1 MYMQI
6 SRSKGCRGNYAGDGP
21 SRNMSAVR
29 LSLEKN
35 DIYIRKL
42 NTSASYTGNYK
53 YYISEILHFVFERK
67 FGSANVPLV
76 GCLVLELNNQN
87 INLYNRQYVKFLL
100 TQHDVNQIKFLP
112 LESQQAITLNAVE
125 NQDVREAISGVSYN
139 FNRTFE
145 IQSPSSLKSLH
156 LKWDFDKPCRFCGC
170 ILYFTDEPVASRKKC
185 CNNGKVFLQNSEF
198 PLLQSLPPEVFRL
211 CTTRNDHM
219 GRNSVS
225 YNYVLSLGSTG
236 VENET
241 GEGGFETIHG
251 DYSFL
256 LHGRM
261 YHCLPHHESRTGG
274 LYFFTYDAIHRTCT
288 PTSRSAY

>member
-1 MYMQI
+1 MNAI
-6 SRSKGCRGNYAGDGP
+6 
-21 SRNMSAVR
+21 R

-35 DIYIRKL
+35 GIYIRKL
-42 NTSASYTGNYK
+42 NNSASYTGNYK

-156 LKWDFDKPCRFCGC
+156 LKWNFDKPCRHYGC
-170 ILYFTDEPVASRKKC
+170 ILYFTDEPVALRKKM
-185 CNNGKVFLQNSEF
+185 LQ
-198 PLLQSLPPEVFRL
+198 
-211 CTTRNDHM
+211 
-219 GRNSVS
+219 
-225 YNYVLSLGSTG
+225 
-236 VENET
+236 
-241 GEGGFETIHG
+241 
-251 DYSFL
+251 
-256 LHGRM
+256 
-261 YHCLPHHESRTGG
+261 
-274 LYFFTYDAIHRTCT
+274 
-288 PTSRSAY
+288 